1 MIWKEIV
8 WALERVERNQEA
20 ILSRLAALEQAPTA
34 DDKSADSLIQQGID
48 SILNY
53 QVGKKREEQ
62 G

>member
-20 ILSRLAALEQAPTA
+20 ILSRLAALEQVPAA

>member
-1 MIWKEIV
+1 MILKKIV
-8 WALERVERNQEA
+8 RALERVERNQA
-20 ILSRLAALEQAPTA
+20 VILSRLAGPETAAAA